1 MESSGAGLPKQVLAV
16 TEALCST
23 ILSVRNGYSAYV
35 LWVYW
40 DNSPHGRARYYRE
53 HSDFLAGA
61 VWSKS
66 DVVFWC
72 NADNKD
78 TPDPEFNLP
87 PELYNLNAVGYESIM
102 LGLHQILL

>member
-40 DNSPHGRARYYRE
+40 VILHMEEPDITGNT
-53 HSDFLAGA
+53 LT
-61 VWSKS
+61 
-66 DVVFWC
+66 FW
-72 NADNKD
+72 
-78 TPDPEFNLP
+78 PEP
-87 PELYNLNAVGYESIM
+87 SG
-102 LGLHQILL
+102 QKRT